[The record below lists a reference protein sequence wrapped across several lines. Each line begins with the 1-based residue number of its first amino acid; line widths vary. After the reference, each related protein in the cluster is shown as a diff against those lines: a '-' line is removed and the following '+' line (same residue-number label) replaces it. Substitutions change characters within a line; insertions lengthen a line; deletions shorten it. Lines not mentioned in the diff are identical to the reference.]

1 MKFFLF
7 LALIS
12 AAVACAQTPAPPIPP
27 NPPEM
32 PPDTVLA
39 SWEGRK
45 ITYAD
50 MQKLMSILPPQMR
63 QNAMR
68 DRKAFLKQY
77 FLMQHL
83 SEMALKA
90 KLDEQSPA
98 KETLEFNRLY
108 LLSMAAMND
117 VANRTPVEDADLE
130 KFYQANQDRFTQ
142 VSLKVIYISF
152 TSNPPAKPD
161 PKVLTEEQAK
171 AKIEK
176 ILAEIRGGA
185 DFVKMVKDHSEDAAS
200 AAKDGDFGTIRKSD
214 NIPDAIRSVVFS
226 LKPGQV
232 SDPVRQPNGFYL
244 FRAGEVNVRPFKQV
258 ASEIVPEVQQAKYKE
273 WLDKVNRSINLKI
286 ENEAYFSS
294 TPTAAKK

>member
-12 AAVACAQTPAPPIPP
+12 AAVAYAQTPAPP

-45 ITYAD
+45 ITYAE

-68 DRKAFLKQY
+68 DRRAFIQQY

-130 KFYQANQDRFTQ
+130 K
-142 VSLKVIYISF
+142 
-152 TSNPPAKPD
+152 
-161 PKVLTEEQAK
+161 
-171 AKIEK
+171 
-176 ILAEIRGGA
+176 
-185 DFVKMVKDHSEDAAS
+185 
-200 AAKDGDFGTIRKSD
+200 
-214 NIPDAIRSVVFS
+214 
-226 LKPGQV
+226 
-232 SDPVRQPNGFYL
+232 
-244 FRAGEVNVRPFKQV
+244 
-258 ASEIVPEVQQAKYKE
+258 
-273 WLDKVNRSINLKI
+273 
-286 ENEAYFSS
+286 
-294 TPTAAKK
+294 

>member
-1 MKFFLF
+1 
-7 LALIS
+7 
-12 AAVACAQTPAPPIPP
+12 
-27 NPPEM
+27 
-32 PPDTVLA
+32 
-39 SWEGRK
+39 
-45 ITYAD
+45 
-50 MQKLMSILPPQMR
+50 
-63 QNAMR
+63 MR

-142 VSLKVIYISF
+142 VSLKVVYISF

-176 ILAEIRGGA
+176 ILTEIRGGA
-185 DFVKMVKDHSEDAAS
+185 DFVKMVKEHSEDAAS

>member
-12 AAVACAQTPAPPIPP
+12 AAVACAQTPAPPNPP

-45 ITYAD
+45 ITYAE

-117 VANRTPVEDADLE
+117 VANRTPVEDAD
-130 KFYQANQDRFTQ
+130 
-142 VSLKVIYISF
+142 
-152 TSNPPAKPD
+152 
-161 PKVLTEEQAK
+161 
-171 AKIEK
+171 
-176 ILAEIRGGA
+176 
-185 DFVKMVKDHSEDAAS
+185 
-200 AAKDGDFGTIRKSD
+200 
-214 NIPDAIRSVVFS
+214 
-226 LKPGQV
+226 
-232 SDPVRQPNGFYL
+232 
-244 FRAGEVNVRPFKQV
+244 
-258 ASEIVPEVQQAKYKE
+258 
-273 WLDKVNRSINLKI
+273 
-286 ENEAYFSS
+286 
-294 TPTAAKK
+294 